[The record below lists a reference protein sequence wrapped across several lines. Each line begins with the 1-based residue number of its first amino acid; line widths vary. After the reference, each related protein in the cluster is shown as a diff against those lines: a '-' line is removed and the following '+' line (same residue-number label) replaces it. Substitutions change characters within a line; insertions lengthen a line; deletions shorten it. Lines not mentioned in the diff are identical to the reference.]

1 MFSYL
6 VENSMYKKKKIECNN
21 LIKDKNPI
29 RNKMSINNFRLNN
42 LFLSPSLSFSFF
54 LYFN

>member
-1 MFSYL
+1 MQIKYKIFLIYIHILQMFSYL

-29 RNKMSINNFRLNN
+29 RNMMS
-42 LFLSPSLSFSFF
+42 SQ
-54 LYFN
+54 